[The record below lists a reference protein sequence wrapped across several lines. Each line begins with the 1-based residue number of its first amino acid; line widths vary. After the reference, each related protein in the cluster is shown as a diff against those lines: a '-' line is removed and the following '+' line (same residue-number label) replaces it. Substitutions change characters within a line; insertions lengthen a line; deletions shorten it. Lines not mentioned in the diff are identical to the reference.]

1 MDSPIYTQGRLHRRV
16 RRAKLFQ
23 KQSRPLKRLVEPM
36 DRCRIPLICRSRRH
50 QGFIPLPEFKGTGA
64 YSDQAVQI
72 ALTHQ
77 ALEDLKRRSEV
88 LEKEVTGSNRSV
100 REGNFGSIVW
110 TCKKALIAS

>member
-1 MDSPIYTQGRLHRRV
+1 
-16 RRAKLFQ
+16 
-23 KQSRPLKRLVEPM
+23 M